1 MNYYDNKNKSV
12 GKVSRSN
19 YYPTSYITV
28 HGEIL
33 DKSFKEDYIYKFINT
48 IKENENG
55 RIRTIRIVELETKK
69 SKQTRIEF
77 E

>member
-1 MNYYDNKNKSV
+1 MSYYDNKNKSV
-12 GKVSRSN
+12 GKVSKSN

-33 DKSFKEDYIYKFINT
+33 DKSFKEDYNYNFINT
-48 IKENENG
+48 VIENENG
-55 RIRTIRIVELETKK
+55 RIKTIKIVELGTKK
-69 SKQTRIEF
+69 SKQCRIEF